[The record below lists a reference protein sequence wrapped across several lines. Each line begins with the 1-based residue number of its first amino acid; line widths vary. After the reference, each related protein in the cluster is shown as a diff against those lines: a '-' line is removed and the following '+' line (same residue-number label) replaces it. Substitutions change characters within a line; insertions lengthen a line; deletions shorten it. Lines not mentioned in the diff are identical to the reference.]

1 MVRNNLKGL
10 AMSLSLVEGEAQLT
24 HLVNRFADAV
34 NRGDFE
40 ELEQCWA
47 ADGVWTVTGLYPE
60 GTAREI
66 GGKNMAQFLQG
77 RRGNLL
83 VMVQAIA
90 SIVATEVSDD
100 KVVGRSTLIESGRR
114 KDGAGIYILGRYYD
128 EIVRVGDEWLF
139 KARSFEALAF
149 DWSPNELTV
158 PA

>member
-10 AMSLSLVEGEAQLT
+10 AMSLSLVEGQAQLT

-34 NRGDFE
+34 NGADFE
-40 ELEQCWA
+40 ELEKCWA
-47 ADGVWTVTGLYPE
+47 ADGVWTITGIY
-60 GTAREI
+60 TAREI
-66 GGKNMAQFLQG
+66 GGKNIAQFLEG
-77 RRGNLL
+77 RKGNRL

-114 KDGAGIYILGRYYD
+114 NDGAGIYVLGRYHD
-128 EIVRVGDEWLF
+128 EIVRVGDEWVF
-139 KARSFEALAF
+139 KARSFETLAF